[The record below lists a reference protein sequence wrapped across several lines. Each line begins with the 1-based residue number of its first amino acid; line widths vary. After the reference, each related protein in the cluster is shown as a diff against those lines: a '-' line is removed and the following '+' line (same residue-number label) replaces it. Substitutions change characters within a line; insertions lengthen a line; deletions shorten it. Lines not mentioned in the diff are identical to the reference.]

1 MGARNSSHQENAARK
16 HVAMEGNKDQSGG
29 DVHVAVE
36 VTGSAY
42 GSHSSPL
49 PVYLKFEDVKYKIL
63 LKPKHK
69 ISWRFVKPAIVV
81 PTEKEILHGVSGSVA
96 PGEVLAIMGPS
107 GCGKTTLLNVFGGRV
122 SQANV
127 TGSVTYNELP
137 YNKSL
142 RRRIGFV
149 AQDDVLYPHLTVT
162 ETLMYAALLRLPNS
176 FTKQQKIQRVE
187 EISIQL
193 GLERC
198 RDTIIGGRFLRGISG
213 GERKRVCIGHE
224 ILIDPS
230 LLLLDEPTSGLDSTI
245 ALKVIQ
251 LIQSIAQGGRTVV
264 TSIHQPSTRL
274 FYMFSKV
281 ILLSKGQTIYYGKA
295 AEAMDYFFSI
305 GLSPAMAMNPAP
317 DFLLDVA
324 NGNLDAI
331 SIPPALDIS
340 KATKTIKNEIAEGHL
355 ARKEFLQYLVAK
367 FNLGTVMQENNKQ
380 LESVFFKEELKE
392 AILEKQEWSTSWWQQ
407 FYVLLI
413 RGLAER
419 RHEDLGSHR
428 MFQVTAMSII
438 VGLLWWQSNTQTEN
452 RLADQVGLLF
462 FISMFWTFVPM
473 FMAMHTFPLERAM
486 LAKERASNMYR
497 LSAYFLSR
505 TLGDVPM
512 DMLLIFTF
520 ITIVYFTT
528 HLRMAPQAFILT
540 LLTVILQTMAT
551 QGLGL
556 FLGAT
561 MMDVRK
567 GTTLATVLMHTFM
580 LTGGYYIQHIPVSI
594 KWLKYLSFNYQ
605 SFKLLV
611 KVQYSANQRYSC
623 SSPEGCSIN
632 TSPSI
637 HNVQLGGGG
646 AEAWALLLLFVAYRI
661 LGYVALR
668 RMEIG
673 V

>member
-1 MGARNSSHQENAARK
+1 
-16 HVAMEGNKDQSGG
+16 MEGNKDQSGG

-42 GSHSSPL
+42 GSHSSTL
-49 PVYLKFEDVKYKIL
+49 PVYL
-63 LKPKHK
+63 
-69 ISWRFVKPAIVV
+69 KPAIVV

-162 ETLMYAALLRLPNS
+162 ETLMYAALLGLPNS

-187 EISIQL
+187 EIISSRMWC
-193 GLERC
+193 RC

-274 FYMFSKV
+274 YYMFSKV
-281 ILLSKGQTIYYGKA
+281 ILLSKGKA

-317 DFLLDVA
+317 DFLLDVT

-331 SIPPALDIS
+331 SIPPALDI
-340 KATKTIKNEIAEGHL
+340 K
-355 ARKEFLQYLVAK
+355 FLQYLVAK

-419 RHEDLGSHR
+419 RHEDLGSYR

-438 VGLLWWQSNTQTEN
+438 VGLLW
-452 RLADQVGLLF
+452 VGLLF

-520 ITIVYFTT
+520 ITIVYFMT
-528 HLRMAPQAFILT
+528 HLRMTPQAFILT

-556 FLGAT
+556 FVGAT

-580 LTGGYYIQHIPVSI
+580 LTGGYYIQHIPISI

-646 AEAWALLLLFVAYRI
+646 AEAGVLLLLFAAYRI
-661 LGYVALR
+661 LGYVALW

>member
-1 MGARNSSHQENAARK
+1 
-16 HVAMEGNKDQSGG
+16 MEGNKDQSGG

-49 PVYLKFEDVKYKIL
+49 PVYLK
-63 LKPKHK
+63 PKHK

-96 PGEVLAIMGPS
+96 PEEVLAIMGPS

-137 YNKSL
+137 YNRSL

-149 AQDDVLYPHLTVT
+149 AQDDVLYPHLTVA

-224 ILIDPS
+224 ILINPS

-251 LIQSIAQGGRTVV
+251 SIQSIAQVITFPVLYQQSL
-264 TSIHQPSTRL
+264 SIMSATL
-274 FYMFSKV
+274 FFV
-281 ILLSKGQTIYYGKA
+281 ILGLKA

-324 NGNLDAI
+324 NGNLDAV

-340 KATKTIKNEIAEGHL
+340 KATKTIKNEIAGGNL

-462 FISMFWTFVPM
+462 FISMFWTFVQM
-473 FMAMHTFPLERAM
+473 FMAMHTFSLERAM

-556 FLGAT
+556 LVGAT

-567 GTTLATVLMHTFM
+567 GTTLATDLMHTFM

-594 KWLKYLSFNYQ
+594 KWLKYFSFNYQ

-637 HNVQLGGGG
+637 HNVQLGGVAQRLGHCSCC
-646 AEAWALLLLFVAYRI
+646 LLYIEF
-661 LGYVALR
+661 
-668 RMEIG
+668 
-673 V
+673 

>member
-1 MGARNSSHQENAARK
+1 
-16 HVAMEGNKDQSGG
+16 MEGNKDQSGG

-49 PVYLKFEDVKYKIL
+49 PVYLK
-63 LKPKHK
+63 PKHK

-96 PGEVLAIMGPS
+96 PEEVLAIMGPS

-137 YNKSL
+137 YNRSL

-149 AQDDVLYPHLTVT
+149 AQDDVLYPHLTVA

-224 ILIDPS
+224 ILINPS

-251 LIQSIAQGGRTVV
+251 SIQSIAQVITFPVLYQQSL
-264 TSIHQPSTRL
+264 SIMSATL
-274 FYMFSKV
+274 FFV
-281 ILLSKGQTIYYGKA
+281 ILGLSLLN
-295 AEAMDYFFSI
+295 AMDYFFSI

-324 NGNLDAI
+324 NGNLDAV

-340 KATKTIKNEIAEGHL
+340 KATKTIKNEIAGGNL

-462 FISMFWTFVPM
+462 FISMFWTFVQM
-473 FMAMHTFPLERAM
+473 FMAMHTFSLERAM

-556 FLGAT
+556 LVGAT

-567 GTTLATVLMHTFM
+567 GTTLATDLMHTFM

-594 KWLKYLSFNYQ
+594 KWLKYFSFNYQ

-637 HNVQLGGGG
+637 HNVQLGG
-646 AEAWALLLLFVAYRI
+646 
-661 LGYVALR
+661 YVALR

-673 V
+673 I

>member
-1 MGARNSSHQENAARK
+1 
-16 HVAMEGNKDQSGG
+16 MEGNKDQSGG
-29 DVHVAVE
+29 DVHMAVE
-36 VTGSAY
+36 FTGSAY

-49 PVYLKFEDVKYKIL
+49 PVYL
-63 LKPKHK
+63 
-69 ISWRFVKPAIVV
+69 KPAIVV

-96 PGEVLAIMGPS
+96 PGEVLAIMCSS
-107 GCGKTTLLNVFGGRV
+107 GCRKTTLLNVFGGRV

-142 RRRIGFV
+142 RRSKSFDCTIGFV
-149 AQDDVLYPHLTVT
+149 AQDDILYPHSTVT

-198 RDTIIGGRFLRGISG
+198 RDTIIGDRFLRGISG
-213 GERKRVCIGHE
+213 GVCIGHE

-305 GLSPAMAMNPAP
+305 GLSPAMAMNPGP

-331 SIPPALDIS
+331 SIPPALDIM
-340 KATKTIKNEIAEGHL
+340 
-355 ARKEFLQYLVAK
+355 AK

-407 FYVLLI
+407 
-413 RGLAER
+413 

-438 VGLLWWQSNTQTEN
+438 VGLLWWHSNTQTEN
-452 RLADQVGLLF
+452 RLADEVGLLF
-462 FISMFWTFVPM
+462 FINMFWTFVPM
-473 FMAMHTFPLERAM
+473 FMAMHTFPLERAI

-528 HLRMAPQAFILT
+528 HLRMTPQAFILT
-540 LLTVILQTMAT
+540 LLTVILQTTAT

-556 FLGAT
+556 FVGAT

-580 LTGGYYIQHIPVSI
+580 LTGGYYILMHTFMLTGGYYIQHIPISI

-646 AEAWALLLLFVAYRI
+646 AKAWALLLLFVAYRI
-661 LGYVALR
+661 FLHFGGWR
-668 RMEIG
+668 
-673 V
+673 